1 MDDKE
6 WDLVVAVHLKGAY
19 EMTKACWPLFRG
31 QKVSSIP
38 LLIPCYCSIV
48 SVGLKRLFGWVVWT
62 GHQHFL
68 GCGSV
73 WKPGTD
79 QLFGL

>member
-31 QKVSSIP
+31 QKVGCLSHIF
-38 LLIPCYCSIV
+38 V
-48 SVGLKRLFGWVVWT
+48 
-62 GHQHFL
+62 FL
-68 GCGSV
+68 MMSNV
-73 WKPGTD
+73 
-79 QLFGL
+79 QRF

>member
-31 QKVSSIP
+31 QKV
-38 LLIPCYCSIV
+38 
-48 SVGLKRLFGWVVWT
+48 GRLSP
-62 GHQHFL
+62 QIMFL
-68 GCGSV
+68 NEV
-73 WKPGTD
+73 
-79 QLFGL
+79 QRF

>member
-31 QKVSSIP
+31 QKVGGLSLQIH
-38 LLIPCYCSIV
+38 V
-48 SVGLKRLFGWVVWT
+48 SE
-62 GHQHFL
+62 
-68 GCGSV
+68 
-73 WKPGTD
+73 
-79 QLFGL
+79 